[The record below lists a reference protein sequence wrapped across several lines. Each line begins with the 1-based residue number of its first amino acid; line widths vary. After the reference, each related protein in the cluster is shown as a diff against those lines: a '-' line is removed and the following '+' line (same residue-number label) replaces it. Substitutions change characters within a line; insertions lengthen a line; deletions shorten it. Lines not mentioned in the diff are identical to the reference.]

1 MIIWNVIKI
10 LVNSGRRSSE
20 AVLLLDSILENKC
33 LTKVQL
39 RSGLLYTFGSKI
51 LVMMIQ
57 QISQISII
65 IRSIFD
71 FSD

>member
-1 MIIWNVIKI
+1 MIMWNVIKI

-39 RSGLLYTFGSKI
+39 RSDLLYTFGSKTLI
-51 LVMMIQ
+51 LTIQ
-57 QISQISII
+57 QISLISII
-65 IRSIFD
+65 IPSIFD

>member
-1 MIIWNVIKI
+1 MLMWNVIKI

-33 LTKVQL
+33 LAKVQL
-39 RSGLLYTFGSKI
+39 RSDLLYTFGSKI
-51 LVMMIQ
+51 LVLTIQ
-57 QISQISII
+57 QISLISII